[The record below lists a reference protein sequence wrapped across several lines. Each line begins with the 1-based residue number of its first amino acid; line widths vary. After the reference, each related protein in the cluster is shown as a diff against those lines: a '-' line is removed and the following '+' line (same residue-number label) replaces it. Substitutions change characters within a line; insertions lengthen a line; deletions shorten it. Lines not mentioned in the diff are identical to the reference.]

1 MRGNSGRSLSN
12 AANQVLP
19 RPVARTTRP
28 AVKPSSRVC
37 SQQRLI
43 KGDKDPFLLVIG
55 FAVLSIALSG
65 SAFAQKPGV
74 NFKGDKPPVDPK
86 SEAEK
91 KRIDQEY
98 QSTLKA
104 IPDQPQK
111 KVDPWAKIRSPAPA
125 QK

>member
-1 MRGNSGRSLSN
+1 MRADLVYGHGD
-12 AANQVLP
+12 
-19 RPVARTTRP
+19 
-28 AVKPSSRVC
+28 AVMKPI
-37 SQQRLI
+37 RLCQHSAV
-43 KGDKDPFLLVIG
+43 LLVIS

-65 SAFAQKPGV
+65 SAVAQFKPGL

-86 SEAEK
+86 VEAYR

>member
-1 MRGNSGRSLSN
+1 MRQHS
-12 AANQVLP
+12 
-19 RPVARTTRP
+19 
-28 AVKPSSRVC
+28 AVV
-37 SQQRLI
+37 
-43 KGDKDPFLLVIG
+43 LVIS

-65 SAFAQKPGV
+65 SAFAQKSGV
-74 NFKGDKPPVDPK
+74 NLNRDKPLVDPK

>member
-1 MRGNSGRSLSN
+1 
-12 AANQVLP
+12 
-19 RPVARTTRP
+19 
-28 AVKPSSRVC
+28 
-37 SQQRLI
+37 
-43 KGDKDPFLLVIG
+43 
-55 FAVLSIALSG
+55 
-65 SAFAQKPGV
+65 V
-74 NFKGDKPPVDPK
+74 NLNRDKPLVDPK

>member
-1 MRGNSGRSLSN
+1 M
-12 AANQVLP
+12 
-19 RPVARTTRP
+19 
-28 AVKPSSRVC
+28 KPI
-37 SQQRLI
+37 RLCRHSVVV
-43 KGDKDPFLLVIG
+43 LVISC
-55 FAVLSIALSG
+55 AVLSIALSG

-74 NFKGDKPPVDPK
+74 NLNRDKPVDPK
-86 SEAEK
+86 SAEEK

>member
-1 MRGNSGRSLSN
+1 MKTIRLRQHS
-12 AANQVLP
+12 
-19 RPVARTTRP
+19 
-28 AVKPSSRVC
+28 AVV
-37 SQQRLI
+37 
-43 KGDKDPFLLVIG
+43 LVIS

-74 NFKGDKPPVDPK
+74 NFMGDKPPVDPK
-86 SEAEK
+86 SAAEK

>member
-1 MRGNSGRSLSN
+1 LRVDLVYGRGEAVMKPIRLCRRSVV
-12 AANQVLP
+12 VL
-19 RPVARTTRP
+19 V
-28 AVKPSSRVC
+28 
-37 SQQRLI
+37 L
-43 KGDKDPFLLVIG
+43 G

-74 NFKGDKPPVDPK
+74 NFKGDKPPADPK

-111 KVDPWAKIRSPAPA
+111 KVDPWAKIRNPAPA

>member
-1 MRGNSGRSLSN
+1 MMPIRLCQHS
-12 AANQVLP
+12 
-19 RPVARTTRP
+19 
-28 AVKPSSRVC
+28 AVV
-37 SQQRLI
+37 
-43 KGDKDPFLLVIG
+43 LVIS
-55 FAVLSIALSG
+55 FAVLSIAPSG
-65 SAFAQKPGV
+65 SALAQKPGV
-74 NFKGDKPPVDPK
+74 NSKGDKPPVDPK
-86 SEAEK
+86 SAEER

>member
-1 MRGNSGRSLSN
+1 M
-12 AANQVLP
+12 
-19 RPVARTTRP
+19 
-28 AVKPSSRVC
+28 KPIRFCQHSVVV
-37 SQQRLI
+37 
-43 KGDKDPFLLVIG
+43 LVIS

-74 NFKGDKPPVDPK
+74 NLKGDKPPADPK
-86 SEAEK
+86 SAAER
-91 KRIDQEY
+91 KRIEY

-111 KVDPWAKIRSPAPA
+111 KVDPWAMIRSPAPA

>member
-1 MRGNSGRSLSN
+1 
-12 AANQVLP
+12 
-19 RPVARTTRP
+19 
-28 AVKPSSRVC
+28 VKPSSRVC

-104 IPDQPQK
+104 IPDQP
-111 KVDPWAKIRSPAPA
+111 
-125 QK
+125 

>member
-1 MRGNSGRSLSN
+1 MKPIRLCKHSVV
-12 AANQVLP
+12 VL
-19 RPVARTTRP
+19 AI
-28 AVKPSSRVC
+28 S
-37 SQQRLI
+37 
-43 KGDKDPFLLVIG
+43 
-55 FAVLSIALSG
+55 FAVLSIAPNV

-74 NFKGDKPPVDPK
+74 NLKGDKPPVDPK
-86 SEAEK
+86 SAEER

>member
-1 MRGNSGRSLSN
+1 MKTIRLR
-12 AANQVLP
+12 QHF
-19 RPVARTTRP
+19 
-28 AVKPSSRVC
+28 AVV
-37 SQQRLI
+37 
-43 KGDKDPFLLVIG
+43 LVIS

>member
-1 MRGNSGRSLSN
+1 MKPIRLCQHS
-12 AANQVLP
+12 
-19 RPVARTTRP
+19 
-28 AVKPSSRVC
+28 AVV
-37 SQQRLI
+37 
-43 KGDKDPFLLVIG
+43 LVIN
-55 FAVLSIALSG
+55 FAVLSIAPSG

-74 NFKGDKPPVDPK
+74 NSKGDKPPVDPK
-86 SEAEK
+86 SAEER

>member
-1 MRGNSGRSLSN
+1 MKPIRLRRHSVV
-12 AANQVLP
+12 VL
-19 RPVARTTRP
+19 A
-28 AVKPSSRVC
+28 
-37 SQQRLI
+37 
-43 KGDKDPFLLVIG
+43 IG
-55 FAVLSIALSG
+55 IAVLSIALSG

-74 NFKGDKPPVDPK
+74 NFKGDKPLDPK

>member
-1 MRGNSGRSLSN
+1 MKTIRLRQHS
-12 AANQVLP
+12 
-19 RPVARTTRP
+19 VA
-28 AVKPSSRVC
+28 VV
-37 SQQRLI
+37 
-43 KGDKDPFLLVIG
+43 VIS
-55 FAVLSIALSG
+55 FAGLSIALSG

-74 NFKGDKPPVDPK
+74 NFMGDKPPVDPK
-86 SEAEK
+86 SAAEK

-111 KVDPWAKIRSPAPA
+111 KVDPWAMIRSPAPA

>member
-1 MRGNSGRSLSN
+1 M
-12 AANQVLP
+12 
-19 RPVARTTRP
+19 
-28 AVKPSSRVC
+28 KPSSRVC

-86 SEAEK
+86 SAAEK

>member
-1 MRGNSGRSLSN
+1 MLADLVYGRGE
-12 AANQVLP
+12 
-19 RPVARTTRP
+19 
-28 AVKPSSRVC
+28 AVMKPI
-37 SQQRLI
+37 RLCQHSAVV
-43 KGDKDPFLLVIG
+43 LVIS
-55 FAVLSIALSG
+55 FAVLSIAPSG

-74 NFKGDKPPVDPK
+74 NSKGDKPPVDPK
-86 SEAEK
+86 SAEER

>member
-1 MRGNSGRSLSN
+1 M
-12 AANQVLP
+12 
-19 RPVARTTRP
+19 
-28 AVKPSSRVC
+28 KPI
-37 SQQRLI
+37 RLCQHSVVV
-43 KGDKDPFLLVIG
+43 LVIS

-74 NFKGDKPPVDPK
+74 NLKGDKPPADPK
-86 SEAEK
+86 SAAER

-98 QSTLKA
+98 LKA

-111 KVDPWAKIRSPAPA
+111 KVDPWAMIRSPAPA

>member
-1 MRGNSGRSLSN
+1 MV
-12 AANQVLP
+12 VL
-19 RPVARTTRP
+19 VS
-28 AVKPSSRVC
+28 V
-37 SQQRLI
+37 
-43 KGDKDPFLLVIG
+43 

-74 NFKGDKPPVDPK
+74 NFKGDKPADPK
-86 SEAEK
+86 SAAER

-111 KVDPWAKIRSPAPA
+111 KVDPWANVRSPAPA

>member
-1 MRGNSGRSLSN
+1 MRADLVYGHGE
-12 AANQVLP
+12 
-19 RPVARTTRP
+19 
-28 AVKPSSRVC
+28 AVMKPI
-37 SQQRLI
+37 RLCQHSVVV
-43 KGDKDPFLLVIG
+43 LVIS

-74 NFKGDKPPVDPK
+74 NLKGDKPSVDPK
-86 SEAEK
+86 SAAER

-111 KVDPWAKIRSPAPA
+111 KVDPWAMIRSPAPA

>member
-1 MRGNSGRSLSN
+1 MKTIRLRQHS
-12 AANQVLP
+12 
-19 RPVARTTRP
+19 
-28 AVKPSSRVC
+28 AVV
-37 SQQRLI
+37 
-43 KGDKDPFLLVIG
+43 LVIS

-74 NFKGDKPPVDPK
+74 NFTGDKPPVDPK

>member
-1 MRGNSGRSLSN
+1 MAIVYAS
-12 AANQVLP
+12 
-19 RPVARTTRP
+19 TTRSWFDALATLLP
-28 AVKPSSRVC
+28 AQVAFWQPTPARPSRI
-37 SQQRLI
+37 Q
-43 KGDKDPFLLVIG
+43 
-55 FAVLSIALSG
+55 
-65 SAFAQKPGV
+65 PGERWY
-74 NFKGDKPPVDPK
+74 FKELG
-86 SEAEK
+86 AEK